1 MFAEVTADFMLCV
14 IVMVLRGCVCVGGGG
29 GGESTKSLTKQLSSP
44 SNAIGN
50 GGCLEG
56 NG

>member
-1 MFAEVTADFMLCV
+1 MCDGDGAEGV
-14 IVMVLRGCVCVGGGG
+14 CVCVCGG

-50 GGCLEG
+50 GGCLGG